1 MRLVNKQIRV
11 LYKFTGGFDMHA
23 RIIGLRSCGGERHGG
38 QLAARAP
45 HGRGVAGR
53 PRRPSENMTGPQTTN
68 MSATPA
74 KSRNHREACVMQ
86 TVTHP
91 RVPLAAAS
99 QQVRLCHRF
108 MPTAPF
114 LQPRRVPP
122 RLAPLPPRSEQLEMP
137 YEGTAV
143 TWCRPLPSELNH
155 LLVLVEPWQASAR
168 PEF

>member
-1 MRLVNKQIRV
+1 MRWDSGLVETRCNAERRRPPAPPIRTISTV
-11 LYKFTGGFDMHA
+11 A
-23 RIIGLRSCGGERHGG
+23 ERNRG
-38 QLAARAP
+38 QRD
-45 HGRGVAGR
+45 GRGVAGR

-86 TVTHP
+86 TVAHP

-122 RLAPLPPRSEQLEMP
+122 RLAPLPPRSEQLEMH

-143 TWCRPLPSELNH
+143 TWCRPLPSELDH
-155 LLVLVEPWQASAR
+155 LLVLLEPWQAPAR
-168 PEF
+168 PKF

>member
-1 MRLVNKQIRV
+1 MPLVNKQIRV

-74 KSRNHREACVMQ
+74 KSRNHAEACAMQ
-86 TVTHP
+86 TVTHLAGASRCCLIASAPLSPYRVYCSNFATAP
-91 RVPLAAAS
+91 RSPAAS
-99 QQVRLCHRF
+99 PITTPVRTTRDAL
-108 MPTAPF
+108 
-114 LQPRRVPP
+114 
-122 RLAPLPPRSEQLEMP
+122 
-137 YEGTAV
+137 
-143 TWCRPLPSELNH
+143 
-155 LLVLVEPWQASAR
+155 
-168 PEF
+168 